1 MTKVFD
7 TVPIKVLIGCP
18 NNYFAK
24 VYYFLIDAYVQFID
38 ILFIIY
44 FLLDWHVGFFGT
56 ILITCWYLKLYEIP

>member
-7 TVPIKVLIGCP
+7 TVPIKILIGCP
-18 NNYFAK
+18 NNCFAE
-24 VYYFLIDAYVQFID
+24 VYYFLIDSYVQFID
-38 ILFIIY
+38 ILFSIY

>member
-1 MTKVFD
+1 MGKQERFLGNSVTILPKY
-7 TVPIKVLIGCP
+7 II
-18 NNYFAK
+18 
-24 VYYFLIDAYVQFID
+24 FLIDAYVQFID